1 MTSRLEQAIACG
13 VLPESI
19 DVYKEI
25 AFFSIDVVDKRYWLG
40 YVADDSAIIG
50 PHKNQIK
57 IYFETLDEAVDALI
71 PIVWAEIKDIDND
84 KDSCE
89 KYSYERYCLDLV
101 YEPMVTQIKYESVPH
116 SNTEVLSISEIG
128 IAISVNPE
136 VYDFDERLQ
145 RIDYHRVQK
154 IKELCANGD
163 RVPLPVPFD
172 VVEY

>member
-50 PHKNQIK
+50 PHKNYIK

-71 PIVWAEIKDIDND
+71 PVLWAEIKDIDND

-101 YEPMVTQIKYESVPH
+101 YKPNVQKWHKEIYIE
-116 SNTEVLSISEIG
+116 EFELSIS
-128 IAISVNPE
+128 
-136 VYDFDERLQ
+136 FDSQVDDLQGRLQ
-145 RIDYHRVQK
+145 LIEQSRIQK